1 VTCCDP
7 PLAPSTDERPLCSAG
22 CSGMRARRYTAS
34 GLDYVA
40 MGYRP
45 LPPPPPIDNERRYI
59 GLSIYGVKG
68 RCVLQHRLVTQHAP
82 WAAAHVPCR
91 TPRPHGMCALAC
103 GRMRCDAGTGRGCTR
118 T

>member
-1 VTCCDP
+1 M
-7 PLAPSTDERPLCSAG
+7 SARVLG

-59 GLSIYGVKG
+59 GLSIFGAKG
-68 RCVLQHRLVTQHAP
+68 RCVLFT
-82 WAAAHVPCR
+82 AHVKYSS
-91 TPRPHGMCALAC
+91 
-103 GRMRCDAGTGRGCTR
+103 AGTSAHVREYWRVGCGNE
-118 T
+118 

>member
-1 VTCCDP
+1 M
-7 PLAPSTDERPLCSAG
+7 SARVLG

-82 WAAAHVPCR
+82 
-91 TPRPHGMCALAC
+91 
-103 GRMRCDAGTGRGCTR
+103 
-118 T
+118 